1 MGEEAVINAMKKAI
15 WLVNAQMVKV
25 VEAVDMDNEVEV
37 VTEPATNVK
46 NLVIWLVI
54 VLKKVQVVVILV
66 AAAVEVFLVV
76 ATIPILVVV
85 AAAVVDVVVI
95 TVEMLIISPVIV
107 TNHATWIMLN
117 ASIAKALVICLAIA
131 HKLLVN

>member
-1 MGEEAVINAMKKAI
+1 MKKAI

-85 AAAVVDVVVI
+85 AAVVDVVVI